1 MSSLRS
7 RGSFVLINVKSGQ
20 ILLWNGSKSGINT
33 RQRALEIAQNLK
45 SSCPLEMGIAP
56 AAKLVMT
63 KMDEGCEV
71 HTFFDAMGLPD
82 TTAYVSLMDGEYIEN
97 GNNCHLMKMGDHYT
111 RNIGTFLSKSII
123 FRNDNN
129 YTMC

>member
-82 TTAYVSLMDGEYIEN
+82 TTAYVSLIDGECIEN
-97 GNNCHLMKMGDHYT
+97 GKNC
-111 RNIGTFLSKSII
+111 I
-123 FRNDNN
+123 
-129 YTMC
+129 